1 MLWVYNKKSNPMT
14 KKFHT
19 QLAKVKSKNSFRG
32 MFELEFADKKKDG
45 VPSVVHLIPIGQWEH
60 DAYGPIIINNADI
73 REYAQNFNAGVR
85 KGVFIT
91 AGHEGFQELPAVGWI
106 MSVEARD
113 TGLWGTVEWTPEGI
127 KLLSDKAFKFFS
139 PEMCRDYEDPETH
152 QFYRNVMTGGAL
164 TKSPYFKELESIVFS
179 EKGAK
184 INSNNFNDKTMN
196 LQELLAK
203 DITTLTDE
211 EKAFIKSNA
220 AELTDEQKATHTSI
234 IDEPAGDDKEE
245 TAEEK
250 NAREHKEA
258 DEKAAKEK
266 ADTEAANIAAG
277 LNADGTPKEDA
288 GAGAGKEGEDIKA
301 SEKNVTISASEL
313 AALRKKADEG
323 AQAFAELETAKLNTA
338 VNALMFTESNK
349 TGSFLPKGKDAVLA
363 FMKTL
368 NPAQRLAF
376 NDVLKHVV
384 KDVSKFKEEG
394 DGGTEGGTSQA
405 ELENKVK
412 VKMSENPKLKYSEAL
427 KMVLSENKG
436 LEERYDKELPS
447 ARKKTA

>member
-1 MLWVYNKKSNPMT
+1 
-14 KKFHT
+14 
-19 QLAKVKSKNSFRG
+19 
-32 MFELEFADKKKDG
+32 
-45 VPSVVHLIPIGQWEH
+45 
-60 DAYGPIIINNADI
+60 
-73 REYAQNFNAGVR
+73 
-85 KGVFIT
+85 
-91 AGHEGFQELPAVGWI
+91 
-106 MSVEARD
+106 
-113 TGLWGTVEWTPEGI
+113 VEWTPEGI

-179 EKGAK
+179 EKGK

-211 EKAFIKSNA
+211 EKAFIKANA
-220 AELTDEQKATHTSI
+220 AELTDEQKASHTAI
-234 IDEPAGDDKEE
+234 IEEAAADDKEE

-277 LNADGTPKEDA
+277 LNADGSAKADE
-288 GAGAGKEGEDIKA
+288 GAGEGGADGEGIKA
-301 SEKNVTISASEL
+301 SEKKNVTISASEFN
-313 AALRKKADEG
+313 ALKKKADEG
-323 AQAFAELETAKLNTA
+323 ALAFAELETAKLNTA

-349 TGSFLPKGKDAVLA
+349 TGSFLPKGKDSVLE

-394 DGGTEGGTSQA
+394 DGS
-405 ELENKVK
+405 
-412 VKMSENPKLKYSEAL
+412 S
-427 KMVLSENKG
+427 LS
-436 LEERYDKELPS
+436 
-447 ARKKTA
+447 